1 MSVATLLEQTEALIA
16 ALQAGDVGRA
26 DALVSARKGTLS
38 AIGDAPSASDRELAA
53 LIDADARL
61 IGAATI
67 VRNRLADELLR
78 QPPPNR
84 YVSAPAARYLD
95 RQG

>member
-1 MSVATLLEQTEALIA
+1 VSVATLLEQTEALIA

-26 DALVSARKGTLS
+26 DALVSARKNTLS
-38 AIGDAPSASDRELAA
+38 AVGDAPSASDRELAA

-61 IGAATI
+61 IGAATT

-78 QPPPNR
+78 QPPSNH
-84 YVSAPAARYLD
+84 YASAPAVRYFD
-95 RQG
+95 SQG